1 MSTVK
6 TAISIKRDLFD
17 AVEQFARQLHL
28 SRSQVFSQAVQ
39 ILVEKK
45 RNLEL
50 LSRLNQ
56 AYAEP
61 QTEELVRSAHAKPKQ
76 TRLVK
81 GSW

>member
-1 MSTVK
+1 MATVK
-6 TAISIKRDLFD
+6 TAISIERDLFD
-17 AVEQFARQLHL
+17 AVEHFARQLHL
-28 SRSQVFSQAVQ
+28 SRSQVFSQAIQ

-50 LSRLNQ
+50 LSRLNR

-61 QTEELVRSAHAKPKQ
+61 QTEELARAAQSKPKQ
-76 TRLVK
+76 ARLVR